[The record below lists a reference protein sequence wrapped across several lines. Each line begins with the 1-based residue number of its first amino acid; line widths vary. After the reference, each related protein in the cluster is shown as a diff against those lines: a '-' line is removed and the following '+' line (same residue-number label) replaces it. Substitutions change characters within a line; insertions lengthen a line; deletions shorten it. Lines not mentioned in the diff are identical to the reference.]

1 MPEFIKAHAREY
13 LMVVAVANVLLQVVV
28 GSGFD
33 LLLDGAL
40 LGCVWV
46 ALRLKRA

>member
-13 LMVVAVANVLLQVVV
+13 LMVIAVANVLLQVVV

-33 LLLDGAL
+33 LLLDAAL
-40 LGCVWV
+40 LGCVWI
-46 ALRLKRA
+46 ATRLGRS